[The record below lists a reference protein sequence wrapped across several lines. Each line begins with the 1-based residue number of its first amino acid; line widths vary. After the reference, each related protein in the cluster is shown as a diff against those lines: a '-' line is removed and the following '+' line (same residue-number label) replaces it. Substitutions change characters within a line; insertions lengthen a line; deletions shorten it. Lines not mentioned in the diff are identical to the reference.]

1 MHLENRLSNTALEL
15 SYRMYSKFVLCTGL
29 YKDIIHSANTVC
41 LRPGWII
48 IGYGILRTCRC
59 VRMFNFQSSHLIP
72 PSNILQTLQLVDKK
86 KAAKIEMACAKS
98 AP

>member
-1 MHLENRLSNTALEL
+1 
-15 SYRMYSKFVLCTGL
+15 
-29 YKDIIHSANTVC
+29 
-41 LRPGWII
+41 
-48 IGYGILRTCRC
+48 
-59 VRMFNFQSSHLIP
+59 MFNFQSSHLIP